1 MAGPLQGIKV
11 LDLTRVLAGP
21 YASMVLGDLGAEII
35 KVEQPKVGDIARGN
49 GPFIGDISSYFL
61 SLNRGKQ
68 SITLDISKPD
78 GAEIALKLAEQCDI
92 LLENFVP
99 GTMKRF
105 GLPYEAVSARNPRLI
120 YASISGFGQTGPYS
134 KRPALDVIIQA
145 MGGIMSITGEEG
157 GPPVRPGASLG
168 DITAGLFTCIAVL
181 SALQERGKS
190 GRGQYIDISMLDCQV
205 ALLENAFA
213 RYFATGE
220 VPKALGTRH
229 PVFTPFQAYQT
240 SDGFIAIA
248 LVGTQ
253 WPLFC
258 TAIERLDLID
268 NQDFNDGWQRT
279 LHYNEVNSIISGVI
293 KTKTSQEWLN
303 LLGELEIP
311 CAPVNRVDQV
321 ARDPHIKDR
330 GMFVDVPC
338 PGVEKVKVVNCP
350 VKFSRTPV
358 KVERGSPGLG
368 EHTVYILKTL
378 LKLSDGQI
386 EYLSQQKVI

>member
-11 LDLTRVLAGP
+11 LDFTRVLAGP

-61 SLNRGKQ
+61 SLNRGKK
-68 SITLDISKPD
+68 SITLDISKPE
-78 GAEIALKLAEQCDI
+78 GAEIALKLAEQSDI

-105 GLPYEAVSARNPRLI
+105 GLPYEIVSARNTQLI
-120 YASISGFGQTGPYS
+120 YASISGFGQTGRYAS
-134 KRPALDVIIQA
+134 RPALDVIIQA

-168 DITAGLFTCIAVL
+168 DITAGLFTCIAIL

-190 GRGQYIDISMLDCQV
+190 GQGQYIDISMLDCQV

-229 PVFTPFQAYQT
+229 PVFTPFQAYKT
-240 SDGFIAIA
+240 SDGFVAIA

-268 NQDFNDGWQRT
+268 SPNFSDGWQRT
-279 LHYNEVNSIISGVI
+279 LHYDEIDPIISGVI
-293 KTKTSQEWLN
+293 KTKTSQEWLK

-311 CAPVNRVDQV
+311 CAPVNRIDQV
-321 ARDPHIKDR
+321 ANDPHVNDR

-338 PGVEKVKVVNCP
+338 PGMGTAKVVNCP

-358 KVERGSPGLG
+358 KVEKCSPDLG
-368 EHTVYILKTL
+368 EYTGYVLKTL
-378 LKLSDGQI
+378 LKLSDGEI
-386 EYLSQQKVI
+386 ASLSQQKVI